1 MTSTPETPIGCI
13 GISVSD
19 NYIYALL
26 WRATES
32 EFDTLLPKV
41 VVFDWEGK
49 PRIQFEFDE
58 FLDQIAVDES
68 ENTMYAIVS
77 GDDGPLIKKYSFLL
91 D

>member
-1 MTSTPETPIGCI
+1 MRFCGERRSRSLI
-13 GISVSD
+13 
-19 NYIYALL
+19 L
-26 WRATES
+26 
-32 EFDTLLPKV
+32 
-41 VVFDWEGK
+41 DWEGK